1 MDALTNLRRA
11 VALWAFAGLIGIPA
25 LVFFDPFG
33 GWKWQPHNPIYDQ
46 MMVSIY
52 FAIGIC
58 ALRAIRNPLR
68 HLSFLW
74 FVVLSSI
81 THGSVMLFHAA
92 THPEHLGHLIGD
104 VWILAGAVSLAIPM
118 RQIGSQVLGEDED
131 RPKAPN
137 SDGL

>member
-1 MDALTNLRRA
+1 MSALKNLRRA

-33 GWKWQPHNPIYDQ
+33 GWKWQPYNPIYDQ
-46 MMVSIY
+46 MMVAIY

-58 ALRAIRNPLR
+58 ALRAVRDPLR

-81 THGSVMLFHAA
+81 THGAVMLFHAL
-92 THPEHLGHLIGD
+92 THPMHLGHLLGD
-104 VWILAGAVSLAIPM
+104 VWILAGAISLAIPM
-118 RQIGSQVLGEDED
+118 MQIGSKVLGEDGD
-131 RPKAPN
+131 GPKAPHT
-137 SDGL
+137 DGP

>member
-1 MDALTNLRRA
+1 MGALTNLRWA
-11 VALWAFAGLIGIPA
+11 VAFWAFAGLIGIPA

-33 GWKWQPHNPIYDQ
+33 GWKWQPYNPIYDQ

-58 ALRAIRNPLR
+58 ALRAVRNPLR

-118 RQIGSQVLGEDED
+118 MQIGSKVLSEDED
-131 RPKAPN
+131 QPKAPTG
-137 SDGL
+137 DGP

>member
-1 MDALTNLRRA
+1 MDPLTNLRRA
-11 VALWAFAGLIGIPA
+11 VAFWAFAGLFGIPA

-33 GWKWQPHNPIYDQ
+33 GWKWQPYNPIYDQ

-58 ALRAIRNPLR
+58 ALRALRNPLR

-74 FVVLSSI
+74 FLVLSSI
-81 THGSVMLFHAA
+81 THGAVMLFHAL
-92 THPEHLGHLIGD
+92 THPMHLGHLLGD

-118 RQIGSQVLGEDED
+118 MQIGSKVLSQDEE
-131 RPKAPN
+131 RPEAPTG
-137 SDGL
+137 DGP

>member
-58 ALRAIRNPLR
+58 ALRAIQNPLR

-118 RQIGSQVLGEDED
+118 RQIGSKVLGEDEGLS
-131 RPKAPN
+131 KAPDN
-137 SDGL
+137 DGP